1 MPTLFFVGGLS
12 VIPATLDQI
21 QQLAQRVVE
30 SEGIELLEIEYKT
43 GKSRRLLRI
52 YIDKPGGV
60 TLSDCEN
67 ISQQLGTLLDV
78 QNLLNVAYVLE
89 VSSPGVDRPLKTDRD
104 YQRALG
110 RWVKV
115 NILNSEGQVVP
126 VAGKL
131 AETNDERIVL
141 EMPEG
146 LRNIPRDSIQKAH
159 QEIPLPV
166 HPKKNRKKRKRVL

>member
-1 MPTLFFVGGLS
+1 MPTYFFSWRLL
-12 VIPATLDQI
+12 VIPTTLDQI

-30 SEGIELLEIEYKT
+30 AEGLELVEIEFKT
-43 GKSRRLLRI
+43 GKSRKLLRI
-52 YIDKPGGV
+52 FIDKVGGV
-60 TLSDCEN
+60 TVSDCEN

-78 QNLLNVAYVLE
+78 HDLLKDAYILE

-115 NILNSEGQVVP
+115 YLNGTDQQGTP
-126 VAGKL
+126 VMGKL
-131 AETNDERIVL
+131 VQADPQEIVVETKGEALV
-141 EMPEG
+141 
-146 LRNIPRDSIQKAH
+146 IPRDQIRRAH

-166 HPKKNRKKRKRVL
+166 HPKKNKKKRK